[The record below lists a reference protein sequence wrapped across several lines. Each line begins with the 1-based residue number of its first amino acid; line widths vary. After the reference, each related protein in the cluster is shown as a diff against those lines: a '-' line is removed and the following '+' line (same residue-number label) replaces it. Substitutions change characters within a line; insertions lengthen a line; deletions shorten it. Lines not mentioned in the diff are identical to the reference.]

1 MNNEKEKAP
10 LNKVEGAKSVNTIM
24 NEKKTHENISQDEKL
39 RRYYKTCYYIG
50 YLMGIKTR
58 FYKRNKKTF

>member
-24 NEKKTHENISQDEKL
+24 NEKKTHENISQDEFF
-39 RRYYKTCYYIG
+39 RCYNEFYY
-50 YLMGIKTR
+50 YLGTLKGVIEKFER
-58 FYKRNKKTF
+58 FLKH